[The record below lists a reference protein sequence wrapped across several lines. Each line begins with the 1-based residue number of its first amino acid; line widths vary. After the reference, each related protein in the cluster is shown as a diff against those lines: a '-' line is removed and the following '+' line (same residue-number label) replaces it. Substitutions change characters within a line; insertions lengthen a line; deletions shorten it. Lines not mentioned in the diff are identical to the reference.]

1 MHPCITAT
9 VARGRC
15 ALVGHAAPDRDGGDT
30 ARGGATARLQR
41 GAAQGGGTVVH
52 QGGGHG

>member
-41 GAAQGGGTVVH
+41 RAAQRGGTVVH